1 MSDHAHTSFCSS
13 IDAAAGW
20 SHYVRF
26 YAWRF
31 S

>member
-1 MSDHAHTSFCSS
+1 MIDHAHTSAYSTP
-13 IDAAAGW
+13 AAAGW
-20 SHYVRF
+20 SFYERF